1 MRKLES
7 VHGFYGQR
15 KWVRFLTSQ
24 LQGAQAHGECSP
36 HLLLIGPSGMG
47 KTKLAHALAE
57 EAGTALH
64 LVHGR
69 AKPADLVGQLVR
81 LKTADFLFLDEA
93 HRLGP
98 ESQTL
103 MFGVIDHLRAPD
115 LLDPAAEARR
125 DQDGRLVIEPLTVVL
140 ATDQPGQLLDPLR
153 KRMEHTVHLVEYA
166 RVELMEIA
174 ADSATGLG
182 LLISTQGLGVLT
194 AASQGQPRRALQLLK
209 GLRRQHSGDR
219 QREITK
225 QDVCKYLR
233 AADIGKLGVSPEQR
247 LYLNHLRKL
256 GSASLAT
263 LAALVGADEDYVL
276 RVLEPGL
283 VKLEFI
289 RVGRFGR
296 KLTPAGED
304 WVLQL
309 AGKVPA
315 PKAPEPEGET
325 HEDA

>member
-7 VHGFYGQR
+7 FHGFYGQR

-24 LQGAQAHGECSP
+24 LQGAQAHGEPFP
-36 HLLLIGPSGMG
+36 HTLLIGPSGMG
-47 KTKLAHALAE
+47 KTRLAHALAE

-81 LKTADFLFLDEA
+81 VKHADFFFLDEA
-93 HRLGP
+93 HRLGR

-103 MFGVIDHLRAPD
+103 MFKVIDHLRAPD
-115 LLDPAAEARR
+115 LLDPAAEAQRE
-125 DQDGRLVIEPLTVVL
+125 DGRLVIAPLTVVL
-140 ATDQPGQLLDPLR
+140 ATDQPGELDGALLG
-153 KRMEHTVHLVEYA
+153 RMDHTVHLTDYA

-182 LLISTQGLGVLT
+182 LLVSRQGLGVL
-194 AASQGQPRRALQLLK
+194 ADASQGQPRKALQLLK
-209 GLRRQHSGDR
+209 GLRRQHAGDR

-225 QDVCKYLR
+225 QDALKYLR
-233 AADIGKLGVSPEQR
+233 AADIGRLGITPEQR
-247 LYLNHLRKL
+247 LYLGHLHRL

-263 LAALVGADEDYVL
+263 LAALVGADEDYVA
-276 RVLEPGL
+276 RRLEPGL
-283 VKLEFI
+283 VKLDFI
-289 RVGRFGR
+289 RKGTCGRT
-296 KLTPAGED
+296 LTPAGED
-304 WVLQL
+304 WALRL
-309 AGKVPA
+309 GGKVPA
-315 PKAPEPEGET
+315 PKAPEPERET